1 MYINNLNP
9 IVVKGTG
16 VGCRN
21 NKTPTRTQHVCIYDH
36 IYVYI
41 YKLFYKLYI
50 YTYIY
55 MYGSEVWYPTHLQLN
70 PPKP

>member
-1 MYINNLNP
+1 MSLYINYFIN
-9 IVVKGTG
+9 
-16 VGCRN
+16 
-21 NKTPTRTQHVCIYDH
+21 
-36 IYVYI
+36 
-41 YKLFYKLYI
+41 YI